1 MNSRI
6 YEALIS
12 RKSELANTMARDFIS
27 IAQDEEVLL
36 VSKIQSQKVLASEV
50 ECQAAL
56 ILGT

>member
-1 MNSRI
+1 MILRMQEI
-6 YEALIS
+6 LIS
-12 RKSELANTMARDFIS
+12 GKSELVNTMAWDFIS

-36 VSKIQSQKVLASEV
+36 VSKIQSQKVLTSEV